1 LAFWAILNFAFSAIT
16 VNIVPTQEK
25 NTMLPK
31 YGILIKSHEHQ
42 KDFRAKPHAHKVQ
55 SMVYIISG
63 QGTCRLKN
71 LTLKL
76 KANTIVLIPA
86 NVQHQLI
93 DEPGH
98 PMTVFV
104 VYFSEKVCSE
114 IMPVW
119 AKITK
124 TMQSVEPS
132 PYLARDFRR
141 WLREMVFEQNS
152 KPPYYEAALKILLTT
167 MLLRIARQ
175 IAKPKQQTMQVI
187 GEASSDRVK
196 VVLEYVT
203 SYYYRPQSLP
213 EAAKSAK
220 LSQRR
225 FSSIVRKI
233 TGMSFVEYI
242 QGIRVQK
249 ATELLKS
256 TNMPITAIAF
266 EVGFEDLSTFYRSFH
281 KLHKASPAKFRN
293 PSV

>member
-1 LAFWAILNFAFSAIT
+1 
-16 VNIVPTQEK
+16 
-25 NTMLPK
+25 MLPK

-42 KDFRAKPHAHKVQ
+42 KGFQTKLHAHKVP
-55 SMVYIISG
+55 SLVYIISG
-63 QGTCRLKN
+63 QGSCRLKN
-71 LTLKL
+71 STLKL
-76 KANTIVLIPA
+76 KANTIVLFPA
-86 NVQHQLI
+86 NTQHQLI
-93 DEPGH
+93 DGQGH

-104 VYFSEKVCSE
+104 VYFVEKAYPD
-114 IMPVW
+114 IMQVW

-124 TMQSVEPS
+124 TMQPIELN
-132 PYLARDFRR
+132 PYLTRDFRR
-141 WLREMVFEQNS
+141 WLREMLFEQNS
-152 KPPYYEAALKILLTT
+152 KPPYYESALKTLLTT

-175 IAKPKQQTMQVI
+175 ITKPKQQAVQVI

-196 VVLEYVT
+196 LVLEYVA

>member
-1 LAFWAILNFAFSAIT
+1 
-16 VNIVPTQEK
+16 
-25 NTMLPK
+25 MLPK

-119 AKITK
+119 AKITRSRFITFQNHVISIKNGDFRGYEMGYK
-124 TMQSVEPS
+124 TMQIVEPS

-281 KLHKASPAKFRN
+281 KLYKASPAKFRN